1 MQKTARA
8 SGPEARGDNA
18 VRGRL
23 MLGFLLAVAATPAP
37 SALAQAPPEFV
48 PVTDAMLQAPAPD
61 DWLMWRRT
69 LDGWGYSPLDQI
81 DRDNV
86 GELRMVWSRAL
97 SPGGRQQG
105 TPLVYDGV
113 LYMPNPSDVI
123 QAIDAATGDL
133 LWEYRRDLPDDACE
147 RIMPGVCTTNRN
159 LAIYDNLIIDTSV
172 DEYVFALDART
183 GELVWET
190 QVLDYTTH
198 PANQSTGPIVANGK
212 VVSGRSCMPAAGPE
226 ACVITAHDART
237 GEELWRRRTT
247 PAPGEP
253 GDETW
258 GGVPDRDRRHVGTWM
273 APSFDPALNLL
284 YIGTSVTSPAPKFM
298 VGGADLTHLYHNS
311 TLALDADTG
320 EIVWYYQH
328 LNDHWDLDHPFE
340 RLLVDTVVRPD
351 PAAVSWINPSLQPG
365 RERQVMTGIP
375 GKTGIVYTLDRAT
388 GEFLWATPT
397 VAQNVVSRIDG
408 ATGAV
413 TENPEAVFRGFGQE
427 VFTCPTAM
435 GGKDWEAGAYSPR
448 TNTMYMPLRNACAR
462 MAPLDDGGRSLYS
475 LSMRN
480 ELAPGTDQLGAVWAI
495 SAETGAVA
503 WTHEQRSATM
513 SLAAT
518 AGGLV
523 FVGDTNGRFKALDD
537 ETGEVLWEINL
548 GSPVSG
554 FPVTYAVDGRQYVV
568 AGTGTGGN
576 ASRWSAMTPELRP
589 SSGNNVFVF
598 ALPWESAP

>member
-1 MQKTARA
+1 MRTRA
-8 SGPEARGDNA
+8 DRSHHGLPVA
-18 VRGRL
+18 V
-23 MLGFLLAVAATPAP
+23 LGVLAFAAGAAAP
-37 SALAQAPPEFV
+37 PPLQAQAPREFV
-48 PVTDAMLQAPAPD
+48 PVTDAMLQAPSDD

-81 DRDNV
+81 DRSNV
-86 GELRMVWSRAL
+86 GDLRLVWSRAL
-97 SPGGRQQG
+97 SAGGRQQG

-123 QAIDAATGDL
+123 QAIDAVTGDL
-133 LWEYRRDLPDDACE
+133 IWEYRRSLPDDACE
-147 RIMPGVCTTNRN
+147 RILPGVCTTNRN
-159 LAIYDNLIIDTSV
+159 LAIYENLIIDTSV
-172 DEYVFALDART
+172 DEFIFALDART

-190 QVLDYTTH
+190 EVLDYTTH
-198 PANQSTGPIVANGK
+198 PANQSTGPIIVNGMAI
-212 VVSGRSCMPAAGPE
+212 SGRSCMPAGGPD
-226 ACVITAHDART
+226 ACVVTAHDART
-237 GEELWRRRTT
+237 GEELWRRRTI
-247 PAPGEP
+247 PRPGEP

-258 GGVPDRDRRHVGTWM
+258 GGVPDAQRRHVGTWM
-273 APSFDPALNLL
+273 APSYDPALNLL
-284 YIGTSVTSPAPKFM
+284 FIGTSVTSPAPKFM
-298 VGGADLTHLYHNS
+298 IGGADNRHLYHNS

-351 PAAVSWINPSLQPG
+351 SSAVSWINPRLRPG
-365 RERQVMTGIP
+365 EERQVMTGIP

-397 VAQNVVSRIDG
+397 VAQNVVSGIDG

-413 TENPEAVFRGFGQE
+413 SENPELVFGSFGQE
-427 VFTCPTAM
+427 VLACPTAM

-462 MAPLDDGGRSLYS
+462 MAALDDGARSLYS

-480 ELAPGTDQLGAVWAI
+480 ELAPGTDQLGSVWAI
-495 SAETGAVA
+495 SAETGVTA
-503 WTHEQRSATM
+503 WTHQQRTATM

-523 FVGDTNGRFKALDD
+523 FVGDVNGRFKALDD
-537 ETGEVLWEINL
+537 ETGEVLWEVNL

-554 FPVTYAVDGRQYVV
+554 FPVTYAVGGRQYVV

-576 ASRWSAMTPELRP
+576 ASRWTAMTPEIRP
-589 SSGNNVFVF
+589 SDGNNIFVF
-598 ALPWESAP
+598 ALPE